1 MTNTDFFELHNTV
14 LDSSPASAT
23 YMRQIMACRP
33 FGAKP
38 LFKLMLIS
46 K

>member
-14 LDSSPASAT
+14 LDSSPPSAT
-23 YMRQIMACRP
+23 YMRQIMACP
-33 FGAKP
+33 LFGAKP
-38 LFKLMLIS
+38 LFKLKLVS